1 MFIHLLAG
9 SLVFLLLGNCFGI
22 EIDRSYILLGA
33 FFGLLP
39 DIISYGLSRTA
50 TLNKWAHTHRDNFS
64 HSVFFPLI
72 ILLMAILFKSQFA
85 ILASLAMLTHPF
97 CDLYGIGWGV
107 KLFYPLSDKSY
118 KLFYNGKVLS
128 VWNQREV
135 NAEAMIYGDNN
146 WIKNIYFK
154 PNLVGA
160 FEWVSLV
167 GFIFIL
173 VWNSY
178 F

>member
-9 SLVFLLLGNCFGI
+9 SLVFLLLGNFFGI
-22 EIDRSYILLGA
+22 EIGRGYILLGA

-50 TLNKWAHTHRDNFS
+50 KLNKWAHTHRDNFS

-72 ILLMAILFKSQFA
+72 ILLAAILFKSQLA
-85 ILASLAMLTHPF
+85 ILASLAMFTHPF

-118 KLFYNGKVLS
+118 KLFYDGKILS
-128 VWNQREV
+128 VWNQKEV
-135 NAEAMIYGDNN
+135 VVQATKSGDDS

-154 PNLVGA
+154 PNIVGA
-160 FEWVSLV
+160 VEWLYLI
-167 GFIFIL
+167 GFLIL
-173 VWNSY
+173 IMLYN
-178 F
+178 

>member
-9 SLVFLLLGNCFGI
+9 SLIFLLLGNFFGVD
-22 EIDRSYILLGA
+22 IDRGYILLGA

-50 TLNKWAHTHRDNFS
+50 KLNKWAHTHRDNFS

-72 ILLMAILFKSQFA
+72 ILLVVILFQSHLA
-85 ILASLAMLTHPF
+85 ILASLAMITHPF

-118 KLFYNGKVLS
+118 KLFYDGKILS
-128 VWNQREV
+128 VWNSKEV
-135 NAEAMIYGDNN
+135 SVEVQKSGDDH
-146 WIKNIYFK
+146 WIKNIYFR
-154 PNLVGA
+154 PNIVGA
-160 FEWVSLV
+160 TEWGSLV
-167 GFIFIL
+167 GFFVIL
-173 VWNSY
+173 LMVK
-178 F
+178 